1 MAGAG
6 RHSNGYDYTLP
17 VAVVV
22 AVVVVVVSLCVVPRF
37 AQTRDSLTSEAV
49 FLGRLKQNH
58 KGRLKQNH
66 KGRLQMTVN

>member
-6 RHSNGYDYTLP
+6 RHSNGYDYNLP

-22 AVVVVVVSLCVVPRF
+22 AVVVVVSLCVVPRF